1 MLSVASQVS
10 SRYRRPHPGIGG
22 RKWIRPGG
30 KGTRA
35 RTFGVALLLLTL
47 LGPIPVAAQTTATV
61 SGRILDP
68 ETDDPVPDAEVRLL
82 GTGLMAVSNERGS
95 FRFQEVAPG
104 SYRIEIRHIAYG
116 VHTETIEVEEGTA
129 LSLQIGITREAI
141 ELEPLTVQV
150 YTARDVRLRASGV
163 QVSEVSREQLD
174 LADVRGANLGQ
185 VLEQNIPGIMVRE
198 STALVGLPMCVEF
211 RGARFGQFDGSC
223 RSPAVYLD
231 GVPVNN
237 PTFLYGS
244 LDMGDIERLEM
255 VPPAEAGVR
264 FGTGALYG
272 ALVIET
278 RVPGVR
284 DKEEAFRIGPL
295 SVEAFDWSQEPKP
308 HNTWKVFA
316 YSLIGNAAGL
326 AVGVPLANQ
335 CIEVVSPTFDRVSSK
350 CSGFPT
356 MGSAVAGVLF
366 PAVGASLGARF
377 GGQTS
382 LSRGD
387 FVPTAIAAVMAL
399 IPGYALEV
407 SSRRSGW
414 QNTSVVAK
422 VILTVGVP
430 AAVTFADRLFRKL
443 RPSPSLDPGDPGFH

>member
-1 MLSVASQVS
+1 MRPALPQTLGTSLGAARLRGLLCFGLACGLGLLVGPLPAASQ
-10 SRYRRPHPGIGG
+10 
-22 RKWIRPGG
+22 
-30 KGTRA
+30 
-35 RTFGVALLLLTL
+35 
-47 LGPIPVAAQTTATV
+47 AATTI

-68 ETDDPVPDAEVRLL
+68 ETDDPVPDVEVRLL
-82 GTGLMAVSNERGS
+82 GTPKMAVSNERGS
-95 FRFQEVAPG
+95 FRFEDVTPG
-104 SYRIEIRHIAYG
+104 TYRLEFRHIAYG
-116 VHTETIEVEEGTA
+116 VHTEEILVEEGTQ
-129 LSLQIGITREAI
+129 LSLQVGITREAI

-163 QVSEVSREQLD
+163 QVSEVSRERLD
-174 LADVRGANLGQ
+174 FADLTGMNLGQ
-185 VLEQNIPGIMVRE
+185 VLEQHVPGVTVRE
-198 STALVGLPMCVEF
+198 TTALVGLPMCVEY

-231 GVPVNN
+231 GIPVNN
-237 PTFLYGS
+237 PTYLYGS

-264 FGTGALYG
+264 FGTGALWG

-278 RVPGVR
+278 RVPGNR
-284 DKEEAFRIGPL
+284 PEGKEAFRIGPMT
-295 SVEAFDWSQEPKP
+295 VEAFDWNQEPKP
-308 HNTWKVFA
+308 HNTWKTFTYA
-316 YSLIGNAAGL
+316 LLGNAAGL
-326 AVGVPLANQ
+326 AVGVPLAGR

-350 CSGFPT
+350 CSGLPT
-356 MGSAVAGVLF
+356 MGSAAAGVFF
-366 PAVGASLGARF
+366 PAMGSALGARY

-387 FVPTAIAAVMAL
+387 FMPMAIAAAMAL

-414 QNTSVVAK
+414 EKTSAVAK
-422 VILTVGVP
+422 VVLTVGVP

-443 RPSPSLDPGDPGFH
+443 RPGSDLDSGDLGSH

>member
-1 MLSVASQVS
+1 MVLAVSKNASPGRRSPGETGNES
-10 SRYRRPHPGIGG
+10 SLKEP
-22 RKWIRPGG
+22 
-30 KGTRA
+30 RA
-35 RTFGVALLLLTL
+35 RTMVRACGLAILVLLA
-47 LGPIPVAAQTTATV
+47 LGPSPVRSQTPTPI

-82 GTGLMAVSNERGS
+82 GTGMMAVSNERGQ

-104 SYRIEIRHIAYG
+104 TYRLEIRHIAYG
-116 VHTETIEVEEGTA
+116 VHTETVEVQEGTA

-174 LADVRGANLGQ
+174 LADLRGENLGQ
-185 VLEQNIPGIMVRE
+185 VLEQNVPGVMVRE

-284 DKEEAFRIGPL
+284 DKKEAFRIGPL
-295 SVEAFDWSQEPKP
+295 SVEAFDWSKEPKP

-316 YSLIGNAAGL
+316 YSLLGNAAGL

-350 CSGFPT
+350 CSGWPT
-356 MGSAVAGVLF
+356 MGSAVAGVVL

-387 FVPTAIAAVMAL
+387 FMPTAIAAVMAL

-407 SSRRSGW
+407 SSRRSDW
-414 QNTSVVAK
+414 QTTSVVAK

-443 RPSPSLDPGDPGFH
+443 RPSPSLDSGDPGFH